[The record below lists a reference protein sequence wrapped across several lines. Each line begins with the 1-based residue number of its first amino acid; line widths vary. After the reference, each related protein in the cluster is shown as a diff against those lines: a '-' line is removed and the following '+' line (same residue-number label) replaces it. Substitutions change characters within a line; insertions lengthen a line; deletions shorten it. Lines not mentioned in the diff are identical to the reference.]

1 MSKALDPKCPVA
13 RTLDIIGER
22 WTILILRELFLYG
35 PRRYQDLQNA
45 LAGMAP
51 NTVSARLKRL
61 EDAGIVTR
69 RQYSEHPP
77 RSAYEL
83 TERGR
88 ALKPALLA
96 LRDWGEMYTEGPR
109 APRVEAGNA
118 IESPALVD

>member
-22 WTILILRELFLYG
+22 WTILILRELFLFG

-77 RSAYEL
+77 RAAYVL
-83 TERGR
+83 TERGQ

-96 LRDWGEMYTEGPR
+96 LRDWGETYTEGPR
-109 APRVEAGNA
+109 APRVEAGNT